1 MVTAVPGEELSTDAL
16 EFIVTTMSYQFTVE
30 HRRGV
35 DNANADALSRLTAST
50 DKLHLQEGGD
60 VADYLPASAP
70 PTSKLPDHSCKVGP
84 DRTGFLETPKM
95 TNQNARAPCIM

>member
-1 MVTAVPGEELSTDAL
+1 MATAVNSRLMRWSLSL
-16 EFIVTTMSYQFTVE
+16 QPYQFTVE

-50 DKLHLQEGGD
+50 DELRLQKEGGD

-70 PTSKLPDHSCKVGP
+70 PTSKLPDHSCKAGP
-84 DRTGFLETPKM
+84 DRTGFPETPK
-95 TNQNARAPCIM
+95 